1 MTTQIQQAVQ
11 QDQAKLDQEWAE
23 AREWVWSLGAEQAQS
38 LDELLND
45 ADRRLVLKAMRISRP
60 TFDAVL
66 YLAKLG
72 YAQLINNC
80 LDEQVAVGEAH
91 DVDA

>member
-1 MTTQIQQAVQ
+1 MTTSIRKTVQ
-11 QDQAKLDQEWAE
+11 QDQARLDQEWAS
-23 AREWVWSLGAEQAQS
+23 AREWIWSLGAEQAQS
-38 LDELLND
+38 LDELINSD
-45 ADRRLVLKAMRISRP
+45 QRRNVLKAMRISRP

-80 LDEQVAVGEAH
+80 LDEQVGEAR